1 AIDDGQLD
9 VVMLYPRKFLSWI
22 PIVVRILSRREERA
36 GESVARMTGRKVA
49 VRASTEVP
57 RQLDG
62 DIIGAGRELTMEC
75 IHGRVLVR
83 VAR

>member
-1 AIDDGQLD
+1 MPLSI
-9 VVMLYPRKFLSWI
+9 SWI

-36 GESVARMTGRKVA
+36 GESVARMTGRQVA
-49 VRASTEVP
+49 VRASADVP

-62 DIIGAGRELTMEC
+62 DIIGLGKELTMEC

-83 VAR
+83 VPR